1 MTNVFYKKMMM
12 YNIYDDDDN
21 DDIYIYSPINDQ
33 FIIQIPFLISNE
45 W

>member
-1 MTNVFYKKMMM
+1 MMM
-12 YNIYDDDDN
+12 YNIYDDDD
-21 DDIYIYSPINDQ
+21 DDDDIYIYIYIYIYSPINDQ

>member
-1 MTNVFYKKMMM
+1 M
-12 YNIYDDDDN
+12 YNIYDDDD
-21 DDIYIYSPINDQ
+21 DDDDIYIYIYIYIYSPINDQ